1 MMYEGSRQVER
12 SCKGRWDKMEAELFT
27 QLLAIHKDGT
37 AVGQCWIAHEGKT
50 MFEEWKEVR
59 VDNEQKA
66 FSIVSYR

>member
-1 MMYEGSRQVER
+1 
-12 SCKGRWDKMEAELFT
+12 MEAELFT